1 MRFEEVQFI
10 SLHCDKSGSEVS
22 RGAKV
27 PSALRL
33 SYSKVARRQNHHCGL
48 PLTVGGLPHAAWRR
62 RLVGAVVPT
71 RWYSAQ
77 GALETHWYRAF
88 YKSTAR
94 NDALPCKRILM
105 QKRTT
110 HGFGESIGVLGIPR
124 RLTSSKEAM
133 NDQTEVQLGWLATDR
148 RWLPKRHLAAKNP
161 GCRGPNSLPPSTPRI
176 GRALA

>member
-1 MRFEEVQFI
+1 
-10 SLHCDKSGSEVS
+10 
-22 RGAKV
+22 
-27 PSALRL
+27 
-33 SYSKVARRQNHHCGL
+33 
-48 PLTVGGLPHAAWRR
+48 
-62 RLVGAVVPT
+62 
-71 RWYSAQ
+71 
-77 GALETHWYRAF
+77 
-88 YKSTAR
+88 
-94 NDALPCKRILM
+94 M

-161 GCRGPNSLPPSTPRI
+161 GCPGPNSLPPSTPRI